1 MSLTIAMMDLTPLM
15 EQRARELEAAFPN
28 LIHWTSG
35 KRTVYAQARAMAVN
49 HLHDPL
55 RYLVSQYTN
64 GKRFVEALEM
74 GPITNSVEGV
84 TNVFYEL
91 MIRNPDLVHS
101 THYEGRAVD
110 IQPIED
116 ANNKPTDDG
125 YRVIAW
131 INGCEDTEDFRTR
144 EGTLPRWHWSCKERI
159 EV

>member
-1 MSLTIAMMDLTPLM
+1 
-15 EQRARELEAAFPN
+15 
-28 LIHWTSG
+28 
-35 KRTVYAQARAMAVN
+35 MAVN
-49 HLHDPL
+49 HLHDPM
-55 RYLVSQYTN
+55 RYLVSQYKN

-91 MIRNPDLVHS
+91 MIRNPDLIHS

-144 EGTLPRWHWSCKERI
+144 EGTLPRWHWTVHAKI